1 MIFINKIAPPT
12 VLLVDADDE
21 QSRAS
26 KTELEAQGYS
36 VVCVRSGEEAFISFA
51 QKRFD
56 AIVVEPMLPDMH
68 VLDFVDEIAMKR
80 NPQIPIIINDI
91 CPGHRQNFRYWAAD
105 AIIDK
110 TNTAQKLFTQVAALL

>member
-1 MIFINKIAPPT
+1 MIFINKIEPPT
-12 VLLVDADDE
+12 VLLVDADFD
-21 QSRAS
+21 QSRVS

-36 VVCVRSGEEAFISFA
+36 VLCVHSGEEAFTNFE

-68 VLDFVDEIAMKR
+68 VLDFIDEIATR
-80 NPQIPIIINDI
+80 QNPKIPIIINDA

-105 AIIDK
+105 AILDK
-110 TNTAQKLFTQVAALL
+110 SHSPQKLYRQVAALL